1 MSRVTVFSSIFARTL
16 FGKPKWSSSSMEAVF
31 LKNSKS
37 TFVSFRKIRT
47 KILDVDNVEL
57 YQCAK
62 YQFKIRCILG
72 TQK

>member
-1 MSRVTVFSSIFARTL
+1 
-16 FGKPKWSSSSMEAVF
+16 MESVF